1 MVYFRGTLKPKGRM
15 IGGYHKKD
23 CESATL
29 KSKMT
34 LESKPK
40 TLLLQVPGMYP
51 KARLSMGT

>member
-1 MVYFRGTLKPKGRM
+1 M

-29 KSKMT
+29 EWKMT
-34 LESKPK
+34 FQSKPK

-51 KARLSMGT
+51 KARLYMGTKRTSQNQSDIL